1 MRPKAKLIGKM
12 FHRRLLLLAASAAAV
27 ILGLGGQLF
36 RLAVVQGAEH
46 RVTAERRL
54 SLETILP
61 TVRGKILDRRGRVL
75 AIDRSSFDVAV
86 DFRFISGAWA
96 LKRAAERARSV
107 YRSTWPSLDPK
118 ERNRRVA
125 EFLPGYEQE
134 LESFWVELR
143 KLGGL
148 QQTQLDRRLDEIKR
162 EVQSTAAVVWDRQ
175 LRHQI
180 EFGLGA
186 GEEFQ
191 PRPIREQRQPHVILA
206 RVPSEVAFAFR
217 RLGERFKGAIEV
229 ENSHRRV
236 YPWSTAVVTLDRAEL
251 PEPVRS
257 EEPIT
262 ISVNGVADHILGT
275 MRDETW
281 AADIRR
287 RPFQD
292 RHGLIVD
299 LGGYRIGDA
308 VGSRGLERFYEDH
321 LRGHRGLIRQR
332 LDTGQTLRQPSEQG
346 RDLHLTLDIALQ
358 ARIQAILSPQF
369 GLAVARQWQA
379 GWTATGTPG
388 RTILPEGQ
396 LLASAAVVLDI
407 QTAEIL
413 ALVSTPTVASGRE
426 LPEPCRNAY
435 RPLVNR
441 AAEAIYPPG
450 SIIKPLVL
458 AAAVTEGALG
468 LIEPIQ
474 CTGHFLPD
482 RKDRLRCWIYRAP
495 KFNVH
500 GALEAR
506 EAIAQSCNIFFYSL
520 ADRLGP
526 ERLVSWYRRFGL
538 GTPIDIG
545 LAPPLDEGAIGRWL
559 GRLPDFQH
567 TSRIAERFGSMRF
580 ATISMGIGQG
590 PVTWTPLHAANAYA
604 QIARGGIAR
613 RVTLVTN
620 DPRGDSHAGPQR
632 MTGEEPELDERLVET
647 ILEGL
652 RRSVSQEQGTG
663 HHIRYTSGAIEK
675 IIKVTGVTVWAKT
688 GTAQAPPLP
697 IDIACDGAAHESSVE
712 PAHAWFVGL
721 VGKEDEPH
729 RPHEPPGQGRPQYA
743 IAVVVENGGS
753 GGRTAGPIANEI
765 IRALMAE
772 GYLPETDP

>member
-1 MRPKAKLIGKM
+1 M
-12 FHRRLLLLAASAAAV
+12 
-27 ILGLGGQLF
+27 LF
-36 RLAVVQGAEH
+36 LH
-46 RVTAERRL
+46 
-54 SLETILP
+54 
-61 TVRGKILDRRGRVL
+61 D
-75 AIDRSSFDVAV
+75 
-86 DFRFISGAWA
+86 
-96 LKRAAERARSV
+96 
-107 YRSTWPSLDPK
+107 
-118 ERNRRVA
+118 
-125 EFLPGYEQE
+125 EQ
-134 LESFWVELR
+134 
-143 KLGGL
+143 
-148 QQTQLDRRLDEIKR
+148 
-162 EVQSTAAVVWDRQ
+162 
-175 LRHQI
+175 
-180 EFGLGA
+180 
-186 GEEFQ
+186 
-191 PRPIREQRQPHVILA
+191 
-206 RVPSEVAFAFR
+206 AFAFR

-236 YPWSTAVVTLDRAEL
+236 YPWSTAVVTLDRSSL
-251 PEPVRS
+251 PKAVRS

-287 RPFQD
+287 RPFKD
-292 RHGLIVD
+292 RNGLIVD

-482 RKDRLRCWIYRAP
+482 RKDRLRCWVYRAP
-495 KFNVH
+495 KYNVH

-506 EAIAQSCNIFFYSL
+506 AAIAQSCNIFFYSL

-545 LAPPLDEGAIGRWL
+545 LAPPLDERAIGRWL
-559 GRLPDFQH
+559 GRLPDFQQ

-613 RVTLVTN
+613 RVTLVIN

-632 MTGEEPELDERLVET
+632 MTREEPELDERLVET

-652 RRSVSQEQGTG
+652 RLSVSQEQGTG

-697 IDIACDGAAHESSVE
+697 IDIACDGVAHESSVE

-721 VGKEDEPH
+721 VGKEDEPP
-729 RPHEPPGQGRPQYA
+729 RPEEPPGQGRPQYA